1 MFGTPRNGNA
11 RRALLGQLVGPNDR
25 SQWVVLLQDETSSP
39 LEFFVVAHEGD
50 SKLATNAVE
59 DALLVAGYGHERTA
73 VPGAWT
79 RAWKVTP

>member
-1 MFGTPRNGNA
+1 MFDMSRHSNA
-11 RRALLGQLVGPNDR
+11 RRALLGRLIGPNER
-25 SQWVVLLQDETSSP
+25 SEWVVLLQDDASAP

-50 SKLATNAVE
+50 SNFATSAVE